1 MSISHREWK
10 FRALTD
16 IWTGDADQRG
26 ERLVPTSLLGSIRW
40 WFEVLIRGLD
50 GSTCDPS
57 FEDRRAH
64 PESSRCPD
72 PNVKNPFDQAHHCV
86 VCELFGCT
94 GWARKFRFQVLD
106 QAGATIQK
114 RIERNQEFVLRFVPL
129 RQIQP
134 EEWALLD
141 LTLRLIA
148 DYGAIGG
155 RTVLKPSDEL
165 GLADCGLD
173 DFEETGS
180 QVVLKNSRRGLPL
193 QKGDII
199 VEIEGHPISTLA
211 DLKNA
216 VLGKPHGEEI
226 QVELCRQ
233 SQRRTIKAW
242 IGKRH
247 HADYGLIQLVTST
260 PTERRLSKEQLW
272 AYVQRSRRHKVEDND
287 FAWASLKNF
296 WCVNGHYIARESEK
310 DSTFNRVIGRPEPK
324 REASD
329 PNFDSWLAGRRPDR
343 QPERAPE
350 SKKIFSFKKPA
361 RTFGF
366 VENPRNIDD
375 FRNTL
380 QQHLQHKWGEFEF
393 LSGSQILAFLTA
405 AGGGR

>member
-10 FRALTD
+10 FQALTD

-26 ERLVPTSLLGSIRW
+26 ERLIPTSLLGSIRW

-50 GSTCDPS
+50 GSACDPS
-57 FEDRRAH
+57 FEDRRAR

-72 PNVKNPFDQAHHCV
+72 PHVKIPFNQAHHCI

-94 GWARKFRFQVLD
+94 GWARKFRLQVLD
-106 QAGATIQK
+106 QAGATIRE
-114 RIERNQEFVLRFVPL
+114 RIKRNQQFVLRFVPL
-129 RQIQP
+129 RQIKS

-148 DYGAIGG
+148 DYGAISG
-155 RTVLKPSDEL
+155 RTVLKPSDEP
-165 GLADCGLD
+165 GLADFGLD
-173 DFEETGS
+173 DFEETES

-193 QKGDII
+193 QRGDII
-199 VEIEGHPISTLA
+199 LEIEGYPISALD
-211 DLKNA
+211 DLKTA

-226 QVELCRQ
+226 QVQLCRQ
-233 SQRRTIKAW
+233 SEKRTVTAW
-242 IGKRH
+242 AGKRH
-247 HADYGLIQLVTST
+247 HADYGLIQLMAPTST
-260 PTERRLSKEQLW
+260 EERLSKEQLW
-272 AYVQRSRRHKVEDND
+272 TYVQWSRWRRVEDND

-296 WCVNGHYIARESEK
+296 WCVNGLYIAREGEK
-310 DSTFNRVIGRPEPK
+310 NSTFNRVIGRPEPK
-324 REASD
+324 GEASD
-329 PNFDSWLAGRRPDR
+329 PNFDSWLAGRRP
-343 QPERAPE
+343 EREAERPPE
-350 SKKIFSFKKPA
+350 SKKVVSFKKPA

-366 VENPRNIDD
+366 VENSRNLAD

-380 QQHLQHKWGEFEF
+380 QQHLQHKWGKFEF